1 MLFKEKKPN
10 EYTKGRRGKSIS
22 RQTRAIDASLAPGRN
37 QGQLKGC
44 WARWD
49 KAWEEPQVRKLGTAQ
64 KQEQEQQTAQGG
76 EAWGRQA
83 RCCSPSCLAKPI
95 ASMVWADFCGH
106 YPFTC
111 LSFPLR
117 PRKL

>member
-22 RQTRAIDASLAPGRN
+22 RQTRAIAASLALGRN

-49 KAWEEPQVRKLGTAQ
+49 KAWEEPQVRKHGTAQ
-64 KQEQEQQTAQGG
+64 KQEQEQQAAQGR
-76 EAWGRQA
+76 EACGRQA
-83 RCCSPSCLAKPI
+83 RCCSPSRLAK
-95 ASMVWADFCGH
+95 ASYSLDGLGRFLWSLPLYLPDFPHCR
-106 YPFTC
+106 T
-111 LSFPLR
+111 S
-117 PRKL
+117 